1 MKKAITL
8 TAAATI
14 FMCAVYAQDSIK
26 QAPLTIS
33 GYAEAYY
40 SYDFNKPDNHTRPS
54 FIYSH
59 NRANEVNLNLGF
71 VKAAYSNDKL
81 RANLALGVGTYMNAN
96 LAPEPGV
103 LKNIYEANIGIKI
116 SKNNN
121 LWIDAG
127 IMPSHIGFESA
138 IGKDCW
144 NLTRSILAENSP
156 YYESG
161 VKLSYTSKNDKWF
174 LSALVLNGWQR
185 IQRVD
190 GNNTPA
196 FGTQVTYKPNAK
208 ISLNSSTFI
217 GNDKPD
223 SIRQMRYFHNLYG
236 IFQLTGKFGI
246 TAGFDAGME
255 QQAKGSKKMNAWY
268 SPVLIA
274 KLNTSAKTA
283 IAARAEYYND
293 EKGVMI
299 ATNTANGFKTW
310 GFSANF
316 DYSILPN
323 AVWRIEARTFSS
335 KDDIFLKDKGNAAAN
350 NTFITT
356 ALALSF

>member
-8 TAAATI
+8 TALAAATI
-14 FMCAVYAQDSIK
+14 SNIYAQDSNKPSPI
-26 QAPLTIS
+26 TIS

-59 NRANEVNLNLGF
+59 NRANEVNLNLGLI
-71 VKAAYSNDKL
+71 KAAYNNDRL
-81 RANLALGVGTYMNAN
+81 RANVALGVGTYMNAN
-96 LAPEPGV
+96 LAAEPGV
-103 LKNIYEANIGIKI
+103 LKNIYEANIGVKI

-144 NLTRSILAENSP
+144 NVTRSILAENSP
-156 YYESG
+156 YFESG
-161 VKLSYTSKNDKWF
+161 VKVSYTSKNDKWF
-174 LSALVLNGWQR
+174 LSALLLNGWQR

-196 FGTQVTYKPNAK
+196 FGTQVTYKPTSK
-208 ISLNSSTFI
+208 ITLNSSAFI

-223 SIRQMRYFHNLYG
+223 SVRQMRYFHNLYG
-236 IFQLTGKFGI
+236 IFQLTDKFAA
-246 TAGFDAGME
+246 TLGFDAGME
-255 QQAKGSKKMNAWY
+255 QQAKGSKKMNGWY
-268 SPVLIA
+268 SPVVIL
-274 KLNTSAKTA
+274 KVNTSSKTA
-283 IAARAEYYND
+283 MAARAEYYND
-293 EKGVMI
+293 EKGVII
-299 ATNTANGFKTW
+299 ATNTPNGFKTW

-323 AVWRIEARTFSS
+323 AVWRIEARTLSS
-335 KDDIFLKDKGNAAAN
+335 KDDIFLKNKGNAVSS
-350 NTFITT
+350 NTFLTT
-356 ALALSF
+356 ALAVSF